1 MYIIEYTAQKINP
14 ISKYRTVSDYF
25 AKKAR
30 PFRDFSRQGLTKYR
44 LCSVIGRLAL
54 EQDGGD
60 DDCALERLTQERRNA
75 EQIQEIIHYGDDE
88 HTEHGACNGALAA
101 GHAGAAH
108 DDRRD
113 GIELITA
120 AGVCRVHSADAGD
133 LQYGRDSDNRAHQRI
148 YTELYT
154 IDVDAGKTGRLLVR
168 ADREHVAVF
177 LETM

>member
-60 DDCALERLTQERRNA
+60 DDRALEGFAQERRNA
-75 EQIQEIIHYGDDE
+75 EEIEEVVHNGDDE
-88 HTEHGACNGALAA
+88 HT
-101 GHAGAAH
+101 
-108 DDRRD
+108 
-113 GIELITA
+113 
-120 AGVCRVHSADAGD
+120 
-133 LQYGRDSDNRAHQRI
+133 
-148 YTELYT
+148 
-154 IDVDAGKTGRLLVR
+154 
-168 ADREHVAVF
+168 
-177 LETM
+177 